1 MSGHKFKP
9 LIIGKAARPRAFSML
24 QNGEADLPVYYNHSK
39 NAWMTSEIFRS
50 WFLNCFLLE
59 TSPMLD
65 KGRPDLTLQWHLRY
79 IRYIAAEGG
88 NVVPES
94 MKQKSKTIFPND
106 IVAKSRAG
114 TNTLQRLNATS
125 TFTLHLTPD
134 QDNTSQNAFVIIII
148 PYEPEDEDST
158 GSERVI
164 TSEDSSS

>member
-1 MSGHKFKP
+1 MRT
-9 LIIGKAARPRAFSML
+9 LIFIQS
-24 QNGEADLPVYYNHSK
+24 
-39 NAWMTSEIFRS
+39 SER
-50 WFLNCFLLE
+50 
-59 TSPMLD
+59 
-65 KGRPDLTLQWHLRY
+65 RYDLTLQCHLHY

-148 PYEPEDEDST
+148 PARRSLVVTRSLDLVCLHNRRPLI
-158 GSERVI
+158 GSRSVDI
-164 TSEDSSS
+164 CCNTAWV

>member
-1 MSGHKFKP
+1 MTVRIPVFCSSICKHCSVHVT
-9 LIIGKAARPRAFSML
+9 PRL
-24 QNGEADLPVYYNHSK
+24 
-39 NAWMTSEIFRS
+39 NATKVF
-50 WFLNCFLLE
+50 
-59 TSPMLD
+59 
-65 KGRPDLTLQWHLRY
+65 TLHTLHL
-79 IRYIAAEGG
+79 RYIAAEGG

-148 PYEPEDEDST
+148 PARRSLVVTRSLDLVCLHNRRPLI
-158 GSERVI
+158 GSRSVDI
-164 TSEDSSS
+164 CCNTAWV

>member
-1 MSGHKFKP
+1 MGT
-9 LIIGKAARPRAFSML
+9 PRL
-24 QNGEADLPVYYNHSK
+24 
-39 NAWMTSEIFRS
+39 NATI
-50 WFLNCFLLE
+50 
-59 TSPMLD
+59 
-65 KGRPDLTLQWHLRY
+65 TLQCHLRY

-134 QDNTSQNAFVIIII
+134 QDNTSQNTFVIIII
-148 PYEPEDEDST
+148 PARCSLVVTRSLDLVCLHNRRPMI
-158 GSERVI
+158 GSRSADICCNTAWVWI
-164 TSEDSSS
+164 SKY

>member
-1 MSGHKFKP
+1 MQVQFPIYQKQCPNRNQK
-9 LIIGKAARPRAFSML
+9 R
-24 QNGEADLPVYYNHSK
+24 
-39 NAWMTSEIFRS
+39 
-50 WFLNCFLLE
+50 
-59 TSPMLD
+59 
-65 KGRPDLTLQWHLRY
+65 RPDLTLQCHLRY

-134 QDNTSQNAFVIIII
+134 QDNTSQKRLCYHHNTS
-148 PYEPEDEDST
+148 ST
-158 GSERVI
+158 LIGGY
-164 TSEDSSS
+164 T

>member
-1 MSGHKFKP
+1 MFYHKLFRYCEEHTDPGSFK
-9 LIIGKAARPRAFSML
+9 L
-24 QNGEADLPVYYNHSK
+24 
-39 NAWMTSEIFRS
+39 
-50 WFLNCFLLE
+50 FLRNY
-59 TSPMLD
+59 TILD
-65 KGRPDLTLQWHLRY
+65 GRPDLTLQCHLRY

-148 PYEPEDEDST
+148 PARRSLVVTRSLDLVCLHNRRPLI
-158 GSERVI
+158 GSRSVDI
-164 TSEDSSS
+164 CCNTAWV

>member
-1 MSGHKFKP
+1 MS
-9 LIIGKAARPRAFSML
+9 
-24 QNGEADLPVYYNHSK
+24 
-39 NAWMTSEIFRS
+39 
-50 WFLNCFLLE
+50 FLLKIQSQKYPLKQ
-59 TSPMLD
+59 TPRHNAT
-65 KGRPDLTLQWHLRY
+65 KAFTLHTLHL
-79 IRYIAAEGG
+79 RYIAAEGG

>member
-1 MSGHKFKP
+1 M
-9 LIIGKAARPRAFSML
+9 RR
-24 QNGEADLPVYYNHSK
+24 Y
-39 NAWMTSEIFRS
+39 
-50 WFLNCFLLE
+50 
-59 TSPMLD
+59 
-65 KGRPDLTLQWHLRY
+65 DLTLQRHLRY

-106 IVAKSRAG
+106 IVAKSRVG

-148 PYEPEDEDST
+148 PARRSLVPHYT
-158 GSERVI
+158 KLGYYTNAHI
-164 TSEDSSS
+164 TLNWGIILMPTLH

>member
-1 MSGHKFKP
+1 MT
-9 LIIGKAARPRAFSML
+9 PRLNATIAF
-24 QNGEADLPVYYNHSK
+24 
-39 NAWMTSEIFRS
+39 
-50 WFLNCFLLE
+50 
-59 TSPMLD
+59 
-65 KGRPDLTLQWHLRY
+65 TLHTLHL
-79 IRYIAAEGG
+79 RYIAAEGG

-134 QDNTSQNAFVIIII
+134 QDNTSQNAFVIII